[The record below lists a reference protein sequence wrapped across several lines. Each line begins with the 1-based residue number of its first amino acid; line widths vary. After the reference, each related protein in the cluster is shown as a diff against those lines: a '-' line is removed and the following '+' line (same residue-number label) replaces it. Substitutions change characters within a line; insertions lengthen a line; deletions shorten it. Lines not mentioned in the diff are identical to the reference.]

1 MLFFFLSAEH
11 LSHHQSARAYMLSW
25 YELNNRQVLCIC
37 LDGGRNRALVLCV
50 IASLSGKTHTLHCS
64 WKKASQLPWI
74 LFTWFLCEVRE
85 WNILHLTHRCLN
97 CCCHIFMLL
106 TCRTGDCA
114 PAPQLLFQ
122 LPVSIPGFGALFN
135 SPK

>member
-1 MLFFFLSAEH
+1 MYVQLQDKNTVVIIPEVGVMLFFFLSAEH

-64 WKKASQLPWI
+64 WKKAS
-74 LFTWFLCEVRE
+74 
-85 WNILHLTHRCLN
+85 
-97 CCCHIFMLL
+97 
-106 TCRTGDCA
+106 
-114 PAPQLLFQ
+114 
-122 LPVSIPGFGALFN
+122 
-135 SPK
+135 